1 MDISNGILGS
11 LVLTGIK
18 NGYESLQ
25 TIPVWLETCAA
36 IFASLELNQGDM
48 KVQRKGATQF
58 TLECVLEK
66 IFNRTPREGE
76 GATL

>member
-1 MDISNGILGS
+1 MAGNLRR
-11 LVLTGIK
+11 
-18 NGYESLQ
+18 
-25 TIPVWLETCAA
+25 AA

-66 IFNRTPREGE
+66 IFNRTVKVKVPHCEKLRDSPEETHGSS
-76 GATL
+76 